1 MVDKKLRKYVDE
13 QLKKKVPKDE
23 IRESLLKV
31 GWKKEEISEAMG
43 ELKVSEHTAPTPLRT
58 GDKLPNIIELIVEG
72 FELLKERLWPILAT
86 YFLPVGVFLMAFFF
100 LGIIFSIFFGMNLVS
115 MLAKSSGGGLALPA
129 MLPGSLIV
137 FFIVF
142 LAVVVFCLF
151 FQIVSSV
158 ALIKIISSD
167 EKITVKHAYNFG
179 WKNLFHYWWV
189 MIIVG
194 FVILG
199 GTLFFIIPGLI
210 FSIWFLFSSFVFVT
224 EGERGMKALLK
235 SKEYVKGYFWPV
247 VGRMFTWW
255 LLMVGAMLILMLLR
269 TYLGSVGSLIQSL
282 ASMFIS
288 LLSIPLL
295 FVIFKNLRLVK
306 GEVKPET
313 KSGQKVIFWAF
324 GTFGFLAIPVGIFIM
339 IKTASLF
346 LDNINIPPV
355 FKIPMEE
362 NTLQIEENVKP
373 PVHLYELPSTT
384 STEI

>member
-1 MVDKKLRKYVDE
+1 MVDKKLKKYIDE
-13 QLKKKVPKDE
+13 QLAKKVSKDE
-23 IRESLLKV
+23 IKESLLKV
-31 GWKKEEISEAMG
+31 GWKKEEVSEAMG
-43 ELKVSEHTAPTPLRT
+43 ELTVPEHVAPAPLRT
-58 GDKLPNIIELIVEG
+58 GDKLPNIFELIVEA
-72 FELLKERLWPILAT
+72 FEILKERIWPILAT
-86 YFLPVGVFLMAFFF
+86 YFLPVGVYLLAFFF

-115 MLAKSSGGGLALPA
+115 MMAKSGGGLSLPA

-137 FFIVF
+137 FFTVF
-142 LAVVVFCLF
+142 LAVILFCLF

-194 FVILG
+194 FVVLG
-199 GTLFFIIPGLI
+199 GTLFFIVPGII
-210 FSIWFLFSSFVFVT
+210 FSVWFIFSQFVFVT

-235 SKEYVKGYFWPV
+235 SKEYVKGYFGPV
-247 VGRMFTWW
+247 VGRMLVWW
-255 LLMVGAMLILMLLR
+255 LLMVGVMMVFMLLR

-282 ASMFIS
+282 ASLFVS
-288 LLSIPLL
+288 LLSLPLL

-324 GTFGFLAIPVGIFIM
+324 GVFGFLAIPVGIFII

-346 LDNINIPPV
+346 LDNVNIPPG

-362 NTLQIEENVKP
+362 DTLQIEENVKP
-373 PVHLYELPSTT
+373 SEFQYEIPSTT